1 LDAGAA
7 FRAGIKLMSARCA
20 AILLAASLVTGS
32 CSEKPAPV
40 KPQPEA
46 EKKKPEKEK
55 AEKEQTEEQ
64 PHEDEIAEDCVAFV
78 RATKILPKT
87 AAADCPGCSA
97 EGTEVLAFRQ
107 TRMDRISCSA
117 DTCEVA
123 VTLRAVFNPAP
134 TGTIAGGLT
143 AWIPQEQRLQYL
155 NGHLPEGEQVYRVKI
170 IYRRMGEG
178 WRAIEFDKADSQ

>member
-1 LDAGAA
+1 
-7 FRAGIKLMSARCA
+7 MSARCA

-32 CSEKPAPV
+32 CSEKSAPV

-46 EKKKPEKEK
+46 EKKDAEKKEAAREK
-55 AEKEQTEEQ
+55 AEEQ
-64 PHEDEIAEDCVAFV
+64 PHEDEIAEDCVGFL
-78 RATKILPKT
+78 RATKLVPQT
-87 AAADCPGCSA
+87 AATDCAGCSA

-107 TRMDRISCSA
+107 MRMDRISCST

-134 TGTIAGGLT
+134 AGTIAGGLT

-155 NGHLPEGEQVYRVKI
+155 NGHPPEGEQVYRVKI